1 MIDREQ
7 YIKEGK
13 RQLNSCAHYIQ
24 IKNDVTNNVSK
35 LVHDTLIQLYRK
47 SELNDKTLE
56 YLSPM
61 GDKKTKTA
69 ELYLL
74 NKIHSDP
81 PTKARPIISTNNC
94 PVENI
99 SEYVHFFLQPL
110 VIKQHT
116 YIKDTTDFI
125 RKIEKIRVPDE
136 ALIIVQDYESMYTNI
151 VNDEAINAVYN
162 TLSNDHMHQNI

>member
-1 MIDREQ
+1 MTHSFSYGERANSMIRLSNI
-7 YIKEGK
+7 Y
-13 RQLNSCAHYIQ
+13 RLR
-24 IKNDVTNNVSK
+24 VT
-35 LVHDTLIQLYRK
+35 
-47 SELNDKTLE
+47 
-56 YLSPM
+56 
-61 GDKKTKTA
+61 KKTKTA

-136 ALIIVQDYESMYTNI
+136 ALIIVLDYESMYTNI